1 MSNDIL
7 KSLNEVNKPVVETVR
22 ELNKLTVAS
31 LEKAINLQLASTKS
45 YTEALLANLRAGVEV
60 TDLKAAQDYAGR
72 QGEVAKGVYEK
83 LVKDSK
89 ALAEI
94 GSQYNADVTKLVRGR
109 IESAVKNVPAK
120 KAA

>member
-1 MSNDIL
+1 MSNEFL
-7 KSLNEVNKPVVETVR
+7 NTLNEVNKPVVETVR

-31 LEKAINLQLASTKS
+31 LEKAVSLQLASAKA
-45 YTEALLANLRAGVEV
+45 YVDAILANLKAGIEV
-60 TDLKAAQDYAGR
+60 TDLKAAQDYANR
-72 QGEVAKGVYEK
+72 QGDVAKSVYEK

-94 GSQYNADVTKLVRGR
+94 GKEYNADVVKLVRGR
-109 IESAVKNVPAK
+109 VETAVKTAPVK